1 MKTFMTVIILSLQV
15 NLMKII
21 NIFVIR
27 IIENNHKMY
36 QIYKHIILF
45 LIPFLLSHD
54 SYYLQCCYYHFIVDT
69 ITITA
74 AFSR

>member
-27 IIENNHKMY
+27 IIENNHKIY
-36 QIYKHIILF
+36 QTDK
-45 LIPFLLSHD
+45 
-54 SYYLQCCYYHFIVDT
+54 
-69 ITITA
+69 
-74 AFSR
+74 